1 MDERTAAK
9 VNALLEDVYAAGVKQ
24 GRELER
30 QDLIKSLSGAPRAAR
45 APRVAAATNGTAGGQ
60 QVQPSDGLAREI
72 NIALSALAESNQDGV
87 FPDAIAGYLKERQG
101 MDVSVAAVRQSL
113 RQMTLSGHARRLARG
128 RYSAIDRSPPPGTLF
143 HQAPAA

>member
-1 MDERTAAK
+1 MDERIAAK
-9 VNALLEDVYAAGVKQ
+9 VNTLLEDVYAAGVKH
-24 GRELER
+24 GREVER
-30 QDLIKSLSGAPRAAR
+30 QEIVKSLSGAPRAAR
-45 APRVAAATNGTAGGQ
+45 APRTVNGANGGVVGATVAPKGE
-60 QVQPSDGLAREI
+60 LAQSI
-72 NIALSALAESNQDGV
+72 NLALSALAESNQDGV